1 MILTVT
7 PNPMLD
13 KTLWVPSFQSGIT
26 HRAHRAVTIGSGKG
40 INVSRA
46 LLHLGEETLAT
57 GFLGGYTGEQ
67 VRRLLS
73 TEGIPHDFVP
83 IRNLTRVG
91 FTVFDETTAQ
101 HTAVFEP
108 GPELF
113 PEEAEQL
120 IEKVRDVLPRCE
132 ALALCGSMPSPGYDD
147 LYLRLARAAKAT
159 NVPVFLDSYDEPLR
173 QGLAAGPNF
182 LKPNRDEARRT
193 FGIDIRLPQGMA
205 NMLRALAKTGAQ
217 WIFLTDGERNLGV
230 YAQGNFYLATPP
242 KIHCVNALG
251 SGDAMVA
258 AFLHGWR
265 RKREGENLIR
275 FAIAAGAVNA
285 QEFMPGFA
293 DLKRIE
299 SLAAQITIEP
309 LCKK

>member
-13 KTLWVPSFQSGIT
+13 KTLWAPSFRAGVT
-26 HRAHRAVTIGSGKG
+26 HRAHRVVTIGSGKG

-67 VRRLLS
+67 VRRHLS
-73 TEGIPHDFVP
+73 SEGMLHDFVP
-83 IRNLTRVG
+83 IRNLTRIG

-113 PEEAEQL
+113 SEEAEQL
-120 IEKVRDVLPRCE
+120 VEKVRDLLPRCK
-132 ALALCGSMPSPGYDD
+132 ALALCGSMPSSGYDD
-147 LYLRLARAAKAT
+147 LYFRLAQAAKAA

-173 QGLAAGPNF
+173 RGLAAAPNF
-182 LKPNRDEARRT
+182 LKPNRDEAQRT
-193 FGIDIRLPQGMA
+193 FGIDIRQPQGMA
-205 NMLRALAKTGAQ
+205 SMLRTLLETGAQ
-217 WIFLTDGERNLGV
+217 WIFLTDGERKVGV
-230 YAQGNFYLATPP
+230 YGQGNFYLATPP
-242 KIHCVNALG
+242 KIPVVNALG

-258 AFLHGWR
+258 AFLHGWLR
-265 RKREGENLIR
+265 NRDGENLIR
-275 FAIAAGAVNA
+275 FTIAAGAVNA

-299 SLAAQITIEP
+299 ALAKQITIEP
-309 LCKK
+309 LFKK